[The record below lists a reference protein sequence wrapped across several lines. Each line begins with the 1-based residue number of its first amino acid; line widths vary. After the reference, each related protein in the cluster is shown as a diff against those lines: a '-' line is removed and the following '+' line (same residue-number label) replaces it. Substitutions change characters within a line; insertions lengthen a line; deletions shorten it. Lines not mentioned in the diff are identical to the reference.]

1 MSDRA
6 DSISD
11 EALAAAARTSAEAQ
25 SELIS
30 RYFALI
36 RYHAARFAAGTPFG
50 ADIDD
55 YVQEGLIALIHAVS
69 EYRPEEG
76 KCFSAFVQSCIINR
90 MLDLVRREQRNAS
103 PVEDLLQHLEQQGEL
118 VDPDTPESVLL
129 EKERYEDCRMR
140 VMALLSEREWE
151 ILQCSLDGMRYQE
164 IAQHLGT
171 TVKAVDSAMQRI
183 RRKMRAVRST
193 DYFDS

>member
-1 MSDRA
+1 MPFPNTDRRRGNA
-6 DSISD
+6 SPRLYKAASSTGCSIW
-11 EALAAAARTSAEAQ
+11 
-25 SELIS
+25 
-30 RYFALI
+30 Y
-36 RYHAARFAAGTPFG
+36 AG
-50 ADIDD
+50 
-55 YVQEGLIALIHAVS
+55 
-69 EYRPEEG
+69 
-76 KCFSAFVQSCIINR
+76 
-90 MLDLVRREQRNAS
+90 RNAS
-103 PVEDLLQHLEQQGEL
+103 PGEDLLQHLEQQGEL